1 MAAAGAGGEPAEEE
15 LPQEMKETLTQVD
28 AEFAAALEKADKKE
42 AAAAEKQ
49 RAEDEGRA

>member
-1 MAAAGAGGEPAEEE
+1 MA
-15 LPQEMKETLTQVD
+15 ETLKGVD
-28 AEFAAALEKADKKE
+28 ADFAAAMDKADKKE